1 MRGRAANERSGKEE
15 TFDRAIRSLM
25 ESALD
30 SLPED
35 YRTVVMLRDIEGLS
49 LSETAECLNL
59 GQESVEAHLFRARAM
74 LRRRLYDRVMRG
86 APEAFQFLGARCDRV
101 VKNVL
106 NRIRG

>member
-1 MRGRAANERSGKEE
+1 MIGRAANERSAEEE

-59 GQESVEAHLFRARAM
+59 GQESVEAHLFGARAM

-101 VKNVL
+101 VRNVL

>member
-1 MRGRAANERSGKEE
+1 MSGRAPNERLPEEE
-15 TFDRAIRSLM
+15 TFDRAIRALM
-25 ESALD
+25 ESVLD

-59 GQESVEAHLFRARAM
+59 GQESVEVRLFRARAL
-74 LRRRLYDRVMRG
+74 LRRRLFDRVIRG
-86 APEAFQFLGARCDRV
+86 APEAFQFLDARCDRV

-106 NRIRG
+106 HRIRG